1 MRSIYFVLPHV
12 LPHVR
17 YESEKIFACG
27 ICNPAQDIR
36 NPANDWNPESKFHW
50 QRDLESI
57 TRNPESTEWI
67 PLHRA
72 ICRQDRAVKKPTV
85 TLMIN
90 FPSFTANT

>member
-36 NPANDWNPESKFHW
+36 NPANDWNPESKFH
-50 QRDLESI
+50 
-57 TRNPESTEWI
+57 
-67 PLHRA
+67 
-72 ICRQDRAVKKPTV
+72 
-85 TLMIN
+85 
-90 FPSFTANT
+90 